1 MPTARKTLGGAPVVS
16 LAANAF
22 VLLYNVPAAT
32 DTVVSSI
39 VVTNTTAGAL
49 TFRICNNTTATGT
62 LLVATALAWDVAIAA
77 NSVVTL
83 NLGLTLEAARQL
95 GVGASATGVTFQAF
109 GQENT

>member
-1 MPTARKTLGGAPVVS
+1 MATLRKTLGDVVS

-22 VLLYNVPAAT
+22 VQLYLVPAAT

-39 VVTNTTAGAL
+39 VIVNTTAGAL
-49 TFRICNNTTATGT
+49 TFRVCNNATATGT
-62 LLVATALAWDVAIAA
+62 LVVATALAWDVAIPA
-77 NSVVTL
+77 NSLVTL
-83 NLGLTLEAARQL
+83 NLGITVEAARQL